1 MSHLRLF
8 MIAFLAILIG
18 NVSPKK
24 KGKERTII
32 LGGGGGG
39 PVHHGGSHIVPIPI
53 PYPIPV
59 PMGQHQHSA
68 PQIHHVPQQQPQI
81 ILVPTYQHSYH
92 HPVDH
97 WSSGHSGQYDNW
109 NTGVQYLGHIG
120 GAGQLQGNMFGKRK

>member
-1 MSHLRLF
+1 MRHLSLF
-8 MIAFLAILIG
+8 IIAFFAISIG

-24 KGKERTII
+24 KGKDRTII

-39 PVHHGGSHIVPIPI
+39 PPSGGGSHIVPIPI

-59 PMGQHQHSA
+59 PMGQHHHA
-68 PQIHHVPQQQPQI
+68 PPQIQHIPQSQPQI

-97 WSSGHSGQYDNW
+97 WSGHGQGYDSW
-109 NTGVQYLGHIG
+109 GGGVQYLGHIG
-120 GAGQLQGNMFGKRK
+120 GNGHLQGNMFGKRK